1 MCLKYVCNNGRMF
14 KLRRAQSLARLVL
27 AWFVLSMGMAIA
39 APVVNPQS
47 TQLVC
52 TGSGVMKVLVTTADG
67 VQEVASQSMDCP
79 LCASMSAPLPIARLV
94 AQPLLPLSYAVQAI
108 PAAVIAKRTAVPP
121 PARGPPNFS

>member
-1 MCLKYVCNNGRMF
+1 MCLEYVCNNGRMF
-14 KLRRAQSLARLVL
+14 NLRRAQSLARLVL
-27 AWFVLSMGMAIA
+27 AWFVLSMGMAMA

-47 TQLVC
+47 TQLIC

-79 LCASMSAPLPIARLV
+79 LCASMSAPPPIARLA

-108 PAAVIAKRTAVPP
+108 PAAVIAKRTALPP
-121 PARGPPNFS
+121 PGRGPPNFL